1 MKFNKNISRILAY
14 SLIFSMCNCCVVG
27 GMEELKTSKDDQAD
41 PNTALVVY
49 KPNPFLIE
57 NNQLVQ
63 NVNNPSCYI
72 CEAKDNPYINHVLG
86 EDRKPL
92 GNLSEEKF
100 DCCYICGTSMHISCW
115 DQFSKMIVDKYP
127 DNTFKL
133 HVADK
138 LKTGELKLCPCCL
151 YNLSK
156 CNPEKKKEEEKT
168 KTAKEK
174 AEQKKEKDKDK
185 GKDKEGITLTENK
198 IVAGT
203 IAIAV
208 LFAISSNKGD
218 TNITINNR

>member
-1 MKFNKNISRILAY
+1 MKFDKHISRILAY
-14 SLIFSMCNCCVVG
+14 SLIFSICNCHVIS
-27 GMEELKTSKDDQAD
+27 GMEELKTPKDDQAD

-72 CEAKDNPYINHVLG
+72 CETKDNPYINHVLG

-92 GNLSEEKF
+92 ENLSEEKF

-115 DQFSKMIVDKYP
+115 KKFSKMIVDKYP
-127 DNTFKL
+127 DNTFNL
-133 HVADK
+133 QVADK

-151 YNLSK
+151 YKLSK
-156 CNPEKKKEEEKT
+156 CNPEKKKEEKKT
-168 KTAKEK
+168 EPAKEK
-174 AEQKKEKDKDK
+174 VEQKKEEDK
-185 GKDKEGITLTENK
+185 GKDKEGITLTKNEAV
-198 IVAGT
+198 IGGLAAC
-203 IAIAV
+203 AIM
-208 LFAISSNKGD
+208 LAISNKGD